1 MSERR
6 FIDKPELQPDAVRT
20 LEPTHAAM
28 VENRTLFPSTVVTV
42 TETEPDRLLVSGVN
56 NRKIGAHVE
65 KGRLRGA
72 GIFMLSLEERATC
85 STDCEQRGVCYGNG
99 MQLARRHRIGDVE
112 VFFERLER
120 ELRTHIARYG
130 MILVRLHVLGDFPSV
145 AYVEFWSEMLAAYDG
160 LNVYGYTRWRDSDE
174 IGTAIEAVKR
184 AYPDRF
190 RIRWSGLDYDGARV
204 IDYKPE
210 TPVVP
215 EGVVCPAQ
223 TDATACCATCALC
236 WDAPSSRNVVF
247 IKHGPTNPSAADH
260 KIAIAA
266 TAARIP
272 APIEAAQPNTMLAIK
287 LRATDADRTSPAVAG
302 LRPIGKIPLS
312 VKVTPAAI
320 NQKPPEVRLVD
331 PSTLLVEPAYQRD
344 LSAASVRHI
353 GRIVSGWDWSKFKPP
368 VCADIG
374 GGRLAII
381 DGQHTA
387 IAAACHGKIPVIP
400 VLVASTGL
408 LAKRA
413 EAFVSHNRD
422 RLKMSQFQIFHA
434 QVAAGDSTALRL
446 AALLK
451 SAGGSIPRSQPN
463 KGYEKPGEFLPV
475 NETLAMSKR
484 RDDRTALWI
493 LKVCASSG
501 VKPIS
506 RMVLRAVEAI
516 AIEPYFADVKAKGI
530 DAIAKALGT
539 VHDADA
545 QARALGIKTGKSPV
559 RALVSMIVEAMKGEA
574 RS

>member
-6 FIDKPELQPDAVRT
+6 FTDKPDLQPDAVRA

-28 VENRTLFPSTVVTV
+28 VENRTLFPTTVVTV
-42 TETEPDRLLVSGVN
+42 TETEPDRLLVSGFN
-56 NRKIGAHVE
+56 NRKIGARVE

-85 STDCEQRGVCYGNG
+85 SADCEQRGVCYGNG

-112 VFFERLER
+112 VFFERLEA

-145 AYVEFWSEMLAAYDG
+145 GYVEFWSEMLAAYDG
-160 LNVYGYTRWRDSDE
+160 LNVFGYTRWRDSDE
-174 IGTAIEAVKR
+174 IGAAIEAVKR
-184 AYPDRF
+184 AYPERF

-204 IDYKPE
+204 IDRKPE
-210 TPVVP
+210 AATVP
-215 EGVVCPAQ
+215 EGLVCPAQ

-236 WDAPSSRNVVF
+236 WDAPSSKNIVF
-247 IKHGPTNPSAADH
+247 INHGPTNRNAADH

-272 APIEAAQPNTMLAIK
+272 APIEVAPPFTMLAIK
-287 LRATDADRTSPAVAG
+287 MRADSAETPSPAVAG

-312 VKVTPAAI
+312 VKVTPAAL
-320 NQKPPEVRLVD
+320 NQEPPEVRMVD
-331 PSTLLVEPAYQRD
+331 PSTLLVEPSYQRD

-374 GGRLAII
+374 DGRLAII

-387 IAAACHGKIPVIP
+387 ISAACHGGIPLIP
-400 VLVASTGL
+400 VLVTSTGL
-408 LAKRA
+408 IEKRA

-434 QVAAGDSTALRL
+434 QVAAGDKEAQRVASMLL
-446 AALLK
+446 AV
-451 SAGGSIPRSQPN
+451 GGSIPRSQPA
-463 KGYEKPGEFLPV
+463 KGSEKPGEFLPV
-475 NETLAMSKR
+475 NETLAICKR
-484 RDDRTALWI
+484 RDGKTALWI

-501 VKPIS
+501 VRPIS
-506 RMVLRAVEAI
+506 RMVLRSVEAI

-539 VHDADA
+539 LHDADA
-545 QARALGIKTGKSPV
+545 QARTLGIKTGKSPV
-559 RALVSMIVEAMKGEA
+559 RALVSMIVAAMGGEVTQ
-574 RS
+574 